1 MALPV
6 PYGLSPS
13 KVESFKSCALAFR
26 FSAIDRLPEP
36 PSPWATKGTLVHRA
50 LELLFEEPPHRRTLE
65 AAMTALDRAF
75 TEMSTDPD
83 LTGLGLDD
91 EQTRSFL
98 DEAEEL
104 VRQYF
109 RLEDPT
115 AVNPIGLELRLSAEV
130 GGTTLRGVID
140 RLDLDAD
147 GELVVTDY
155 KTGRPPRV
163 AHEQGRLSGVN
174 FYALLCE
181 RVLGRRPARVQL
193 LYLSEPIA
201 IIATPSD
208 QKMAFLDRKVEAI
221 WTAVER
227 ACLTEDFRPKRS
239 VLCDYC
245 AFKAYCPAFGGDP
258 MLARAPV
265 VEAIPEPVLL

>member
-13 KVESFKSCALAFR
+13 KVESFKACALAFR

-50 LELLFEEPPHRRTLE
+50 LELLFLEPAERRTVEVAL
-65 AAMTALDRAF
+65 TALDRAF

-83 LTGLGLDD
+83 LVDLHLTDEEAQLFLDD
-91 EQTRSFL
+91 AEQ
-98 DEAEEL
+98 L

-115 AVNPIGLELRLSAEV
+115 TVHPIGLELRLSAEV

-140 RLDLDAD
+140 RLDLVD

-155 KTGRPPRV
+155 KTGKPPRV
-163 AHEQGRLSGVN
+163 NNEQGRLSGVN

-193 LYLSEPIA
+193 LYLSEPLA
-201 IIATPSD
+201 IVAMPSD
-208 QKMAFLDRKVEAI
+208 QKMAFLDRKVGAI

-227 ACLTEDFRPKRS
+227 ACATEDFRPKRS
-239 VLCDYC
+239 VLCDFC

-258 MLARAPV
+258 ALAKAPL
-265 VEAIPEPVLL
+265 VEALPEPVLL